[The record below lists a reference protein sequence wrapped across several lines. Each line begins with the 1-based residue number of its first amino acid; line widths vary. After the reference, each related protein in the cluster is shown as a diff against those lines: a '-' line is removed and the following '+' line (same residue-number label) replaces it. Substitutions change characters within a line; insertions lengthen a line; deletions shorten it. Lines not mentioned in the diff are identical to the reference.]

1 MNKLLKLSTL
11 NHKMDNFDEIIDK
24 VFVMITPFLVMKGE
38 LTHVLILPI
47 LYVGQIIIKYI
58 INKIKSYFETV
69 RKNLD
74 KTNQISLICY
84 LKI

>member
-1 MNKLLKLSTL
+1 
-11 NHKMDNFDEIIDK
+11 MDNFDEIIDK

>member
-24 VFVMITPFLVMKGE
+24 VFVMITPFLVMKGD

-47 LYVGQIIIKYI
+47 LYVGQMIIKYI